1 MTIEKNAFFV
11 HRAVKYC
18 QSIFDLHTPQSR
30 PCQRFF
36 VDQQGRVSQRCII
49 IQRVHYLVTD
59 WQKNDQMSGVMSWIL
74 QLKKSNVLLNVA
86 ILVQQVIDM
95 LSHRQWHKFM
105 QTNSLWNA
113 YPLGNQNQQVPWI
126 LLLLQLWTVFS
137 YYESLVEGHSYTNLE
152 TLNLWQWQEL
162 KKLLNYPF
170 LLKNTNL
177 EYIIK
182 WFFTFIK
189 SQQKMTFLDLFWTPI
204 LIILPI

>member
-1 MTIEKNAFFV
+1 MNYEMVNYCLSMIMENDQHCALQIIS
-11 HRAVKYC
+11 KYW

-36 VDQQGRVSQRCII
+36 VDQQGRVGQRCII

-95 LSHRQWHKFM
+95 LSHRQWNKFM

-137 YYESLVEGHSYTNLE
+137 YYESLGESHSYTSLE
-152 TLNLWQWQEL
+152 TLNHCQC
-162 KKLLNYPF
+162 
-170 LLKNTNL
+170 KN
-177 EYIIK
+177 
-182 WFFTFIK
+182 
-189 SQQKMTFLDLFWTPI
+189 
-204 LIILPI
+204 